1 MILNFELK
9 RAKVRFFFEICKEE
23 CVEQEEKEK
32 LIQRGFVLWKREKI
46 SDKDSPDY
54 GKYEQMW
61 VKFYEQA

>member
-1 MILNFELK
+1 MSK
-9 RAKVRFFFEICKEE
+9 KTRFLANEYVFVIEPVEREE
-23 CVEQEEKEK
+23 TEK

-61 VKFYEQA
+61 VRFYEQA

>member
-1 MILNFELK
+1 MSK
-9 RAKVRFFFEICKEE
+9 KTRFLQNEYVFVIEPVEREE
-23 CVEQEEKEK
+23 TDK

-61 VKFYEQA
+61 VKFGA